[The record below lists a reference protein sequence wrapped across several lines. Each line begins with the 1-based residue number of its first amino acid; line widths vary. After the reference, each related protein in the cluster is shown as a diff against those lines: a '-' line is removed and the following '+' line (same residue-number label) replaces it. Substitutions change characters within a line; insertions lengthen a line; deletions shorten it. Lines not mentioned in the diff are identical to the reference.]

1 MNIVKRLQ
9 APTPDKYKK
18 WAKIFR
24 DISLSLGAGI
34 AACAAFGLQSTI
46 IMVVGII
53 TFATTSI
60 STFLFAQVEPPV
72 VDKVIVVETTDP
84 TVKESPVAEEAIVV
98 EVKTEELK
106 K

>member
-1 MNIVKRLQ
+1 MNIIKRIQ

-18 WAKIFR
+18 WAKLFR

-34 AACAAFGLQSTI
+34 AACAAFGLHSTI
-46 IMVVGII
+46 IMVVGIV
-53 TFATTSI
+53 TFVTTSI

-72 VDKVIVVETTDP
+72 VDKVIVVEPKGEVT
-84 TVKESPVAEEAIVV
+84 ESPVAEQAIVV

>member
-1 MNIVKRLQ
+1 MNIIKRLQ

-24 DISLSLGAGI
+24 DISVALGTGI
-34 AACAAFGLQSTI
+34 AACAAFELQSTL
-46 IMVVGII
+46 IMIVGII

-72 VDKVIVVETTDP
+72 VDKVIVVEPKGDI
-84 TVKESPVAEEAIVV
+84 VESPVAKEAIVV

>member
-1 MNIVKRLQ
+1 MNVIKRLQ

-18 WAKIFR
+18 WAKLFR
-24 DISLSLGAGI
+24 DISVALGAGI
-34 AACAAFGLQSTI
+34 AACAAFGLQSTL
-46 IMVVGII
+46 IMVVGIV

-72 VDKVIVVETTDP
+72 VDKVVVVETKEN
-84 TVKESPVAEEAIVV
+84 VSESPVAEQAIVV